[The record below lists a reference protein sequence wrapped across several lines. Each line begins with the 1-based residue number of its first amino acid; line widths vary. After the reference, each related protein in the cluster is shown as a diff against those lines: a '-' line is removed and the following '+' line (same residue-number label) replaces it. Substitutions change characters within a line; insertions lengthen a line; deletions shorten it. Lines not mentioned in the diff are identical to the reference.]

1 MAPEEGRRAYSM
13 SLLQSVA
20 MVETVGTRLRKARL
34 QRGWEIDQVAEM
46 TKIRPER
53 VLNLE
58 ADDYSEF
65 PSLVYARSFL
75 SKYANLL
82 GIDVRSE
89 LDNLRA
95 SQSISLVDYQYLRSM
110 PLKHAPAPRPI
121 EPRAFR
127 VPPLLVAILVLTV
140 LVGLPVFAYLAIGLA
155 RLQPRFANE
164 LATPAEAAAGPS
176 IPAAAQ
182 PSPPETLQSLVKDG
196 PSPGTGIASVAA
208 STSPQPPSLPAL
220 VNTPGGAPTVP
231 SPAVVAAVSPDP
243 ASSPAPA
250 LAEQGL
256 KPDTSPDAGRPPAV
270 ASASPAAAG
279 PGPEAIP
286 TPGEGKRLEVR
297 ALRRTYIR
305 VVRDQRGSQPVFSGY
320 ASPKAE
326 PIVVE
331 GKRFWLKVSD
341 RRAVEVRED
350 GQVVRVRSTNTVI
363 D

>member
-1 MAPEEGRRAYSM
+1 
-13 SLLQSVA
+13 
-20 MVETVGTRLRKARL
+20 
-34 QRGWEIDQVAEM
+34 M

-53 VLNLE
+53 VLDLE

-65 PSLVYARSFL
+65 PSLVYAKSFL

-82 GIDVRSE
+82 GIDIRSE
-89 LDNLRA
+89 LDNLRV
-95 SQSISLVDYQYLRSM
+95 SHSISLVDYQYLRSA
-110 PLKHAPAPRPI
+110 PLKYAPASRPI

-127 VPPLLVAILVLTV
+127 VPPLLVAFLVLTV

-164 LATPAEAAAGPS
+164 LATPAEPVAGPS
-176 IPAAAQ
+176 VPAAAQ
-182 PSPPETLQSLVKDG
+182 PSPAETLESLVKDG
-196 PSPGTGIASVAA
+196 PSPGTALAGATAPA
-208 STSPQPPSLPAL
+208 SPQPPSPPAAAATL
-220 VNTPGGAPTVP
+220 GGAATVP
-231 SPAVVAAVSPDP
+231 SPAPVAAISPSP
-243 ASSPAPA
+243 AASPAPA
-250 LAEQGL
+250 LAEQGP
-256 KPDTSPDAGRPPAV
+256 KPENSPEPGRSPAV
-270 ASASPAAAG
+270 AAAGLAATAPDASP
-279 PGPEAIP
+279 
-286 TPGEGKRLEVR
+286 TPVEGKRLEVR